1 MDLGWQELAI
11 ILVIIMI
18 FFGAGKLPEIAKSL
32 GQGVKEFRAEAEGSA
47 APGISRDTVRTT
59 ASDASGASPRTLA
72 PEEAQPRPA
81 FVARD
86 AAEI

>member
-1 MDLGWQELAI
+1 MADLGWQELLI

-32 GQGVKEFRAEAEGSA
+32 GQGVKAFREESSA
-47 APGISRDTVRTT
+47 PATGDVGQAPAGA
-59 ASDASGASPRTLA
+59 ASSLAMATGGAH
-72 PEEAQPRPA
+72 PRPA
-81 FVARD
+81 FEARD

>member
-11 ILVIIMI
+11 ILVVIMF

-32 GQGVKEFRAEAEGSA
+32 GQGIRTFREEAEGSGTSA
-47 APGISRDTVRTT
+47 TTTT
-59 ASDASGASPRTLA
+59 ANGAAALTLA
-72 PEEAQPRPA
+72 GGEPLPRPA
-81 FVARD
+81 FEARD